1 MTLHWLAGPIES
13 SESKEGKYRRKKM
26 YRFSWTLK
34 MAFRDFRKNISKLM
48 LFISSIVIGIAAL
61 VAISSFGDN
70 LRNDI
75 DRQAKELLG
84 ADLSLENNQPLGDQP
99 LDSIA
104 INVAEEVNFAS
115 MVSFPSSGDSRLT
128 QVRALQGGFP
138 FYGTLETLPVEAE
151 ETFRN
156 SGKKALVEKSLMA
169 LFDAQVGDSI
179 RIGEV
184 TFVIEGELQKVP
196 GQTGIAA
203 TVAPAVFIPMEYVEE
218 TGLIQFGSR
227 IRYERYYQFP
237 ENQDIDQLIE
247 PYSEKWEEEKI
258 DADTVEDR
266 KRSTGRSFNNLSNF
280 LSLVAFIA
288 LLLGS
293 VGVASA
299 VNVFVKEKLASVAIL
314 RCLGVSSF
322 DALLIYLTQIK
333 IMGLAGSMLG
343 AALGSLLQFVL
354 PMVFGDFLPV
364 EVSVQISWNAVL
376 FGIVTGLFISVLFA
390 LLPLLKIRKVSPMST
405 LRPETDETSIHK
417 DPLRWAV
424 IGCIT
429 LFIYGFS
436 FYLLGR
442 WEMALGFA
450 GFVLF
455 AFGTLW
461 LMGTG
466 IMWAIRRFLPISLTY
481 PIRQSL
487 SNLYRPNNQTISIFA
502 TIGLGTAMISTLF
515 FVQNQLLEE
524 AEFAGEG
531 EQPNMLLFD
540 IQSSQINDIRD
551 RVLNRDI
558 PVLQQ
563 VPIVTMG
570 LTEINGLDKSDNE
583 ELEEEERRSRSLYNR
598 EFRVTYRD
606 SLIDSERLVDGKL
619 RPVENPGDSIF
630 VSFDKNYAE
639 RTGVSL
645 GDEIVFNVQG
655 RPLKTYVGSLRDIS
669 FRQLSTNFLVLFPDK
684 VLNNAPQF
692 HVIITKTKDE
702 RQAAELQ
709 SEIVREFP
717 NISIVNLAMVVET
730 LEELLGKISFVIQFM
745 AMFSIITGILV
756 LISSLI
762 ISKYQRLRDS
772 ILLRTLGASNR
783 LVSLINTFE
792 YFFLGSLASL
802 SGILLSF
809 MATFMLSYYVFEL
822 PFRWA
827 WSEALLVYGVITA
840 VTVILGWLNGRNII
854 NKPPMEILR

>member
-1 MTLHWLAGPIES
+1 MH
-13 SESKEGKYRRKKM
+13 
-26 YRFSWTLK
+26 RFSWTLK
-34 MAFRDFRKNISKLM
+34 MAFRDFRKNISKLL

-70 LRNDI
+70 LRKDI

-104 INVAEEVNFAS
+104 LDVAEEVNFAS

-128 QVRALQGGFP
+128 QVRALQGDFP
-138 FYGTLETLPVEAE
+138 FYGILETLPVEAE
-151 ETFRN
+151 SSFRN

-169 LFDAQVGDSI
+169 LFDAEVGDSI
-179 RIGEV
+179 KIGEV

-227 IRYERYYQFP
+227 IRYERYYKLAA
-237 ENQDIDQLIE
+237 NQDIDKLIE
-247 PYSEKWEEEKI
+247 PYSEQWEEEKI

-266 KRSTGRSFNNLSNF
+266 KRSTGRSFDNLSNF

-288 LLLGS
+288 LLLGC

-314 RCLGVSSF
+314 RCLGVASF

-333 IMGLAGSMLG
+333 IMGLVGSIIG

-354 PMVFGDFLPV
+354 PMVFSDFLPV
-364 EVSVQISWNAVL
+364 EVNVQISWSAVF

-405 LRPETDETSIHK
+405 LRPESEETKIHK

-424 IGCIT
+424 ILAIV
-429 LFIYGFS
+429 LFIYSFS

-455 AFGTLW
+455 AFGSLW
-461 LMGTG
+461 LMGAG

-487 SNLYRPNNQTISIFA
+487 SNLYRPNNQTISLIA

-524 AEFAGEG
+524 AQFAEEG

-540 IQSSQINDIRD
+540 IQSDQVNEIRE
-551 RVLNRDI
+551 RVLDKDI
-558 PVLQQ
+558 PILQQ

-583 ELEEEERRSRSLYNR
+583 ELEEEKRRSRSLYNR

-606 SLIDSERLVDGKL
+606 SLIDSERLVEGRL
-619 RPVENPGDSIF
+619 RPVESSGDSIF

-639 RTGVSL
+639 RTGISL
-645 GDEIVFNVQG
+645 GDEIIFNVQG
-655 RPLKTYVGSLRDIS
+655 RPLTTYVGSMRDIS

-702 RQAAELQ
+702 RQSAELQ

-717 NISIVNLAMVVET
+717 NISMVNLAMVVET

-745 AMFSIITGILV
+745 AMFSILTGILV

-772 ILLRTLGASNR
+772 ILLRTLGASSR
-783 LVSLINTFE
+783 TVSLINTFE

-809 MATFMLSYYVFEL
+809 LATFMLSYYVFEL